1 MSIITESQFIAYKLV
16 LIKLASMLPEYYD
29 VLNDIQ
35 ENLKEK
41 VIK

>member
-1 MSIITESQFIAYKLV
+1 MVIITESQFISYKLV
-16 LIKLASMLPEYYD
+16 LIKLASMMPEYYD

-41 VIK
+41 VK